1 MFQHEDKWFD
11 DALIRPFELS
21 RRAIRN
27 YKNNEC
33 EIMVVTGM
41 PEGIG
46 KSNYINHS
54 LADVLGFLDC
64 KEWDKL
70 KYMKIRCA
78 ERLARDPKAPI
89 WESNYD
95 KVLDFTKYLPEDVVD
110 MCMGM
115 LDSGKRVPMWHWDDG
130 GTHLN
135 SMEYNDPFVKAF
147 MEFLPLARSICGLVV
162 ISTPVEE
169 WVLKKLHTATGVIHA
184 PVIKLGGD
192 ETHFWR
198 PRRCKPYRRV
208 RNAAF
213 NRGFPQYQWQDDFPA
228 ITPDSFYKQYKPIR
242 DHYAKIAI
250 TKMKISLD
258 RKRRMGKNVIDDEV
272 VLAEINRSIEKTGEK
287 LPEFEELIH
296 QKAVELPG

>member
-11 DALIRPFELS
+11 DAKIRPFELT

-33 EIMVVTGM
+33 EVMVVTGM

-46 KSNYINHS
+46 KSNYLNHA
-54 LADVLGFLDC
+54 LADTLGFLDC
-64 KEWDKL
+64 KDWEKL
-70 KYMKIRCA
+70 KFMKIHCA
-78 ERLARDPKAPI
+78 DRLAQFPEASI
-89 WESNYD
+89 WEANYD
-95 KVLDFTKYLPEDVVD
+95 KVLDYTKYLPEDVVN

-115 LDSGKRVPMWHWDDG
+115 MDRGERVPMWHWDDG

-147 MEFLPLARSICGLVV
+147 MEFLPLARTICGLVV

-184 PVIKLGGD
+184 PVIKLSSD
-192 ETHFWR
+192 EHFWR
-198 PRRCKPYRRV
+198 PRRCKPYRRI

-228 ITPDSFYKQYKPIR
+228 ITPDSFYKQYKPVR
-242 DHYAKIAI
+242 DYYARIAI
-250 TKMKISLD
+250 TKMKVSLE
-258 RKRRMGKNVIDDEV
+258 KRSKHGKNVIDDSM
-272 VLAEINRSIEKTGEK
+272 VLTEIGESIEKTEEVV
-287 LPEFEELIH
+287 PEFQEMVN
-296 QKAVELPG
+296 QKVVVLKR